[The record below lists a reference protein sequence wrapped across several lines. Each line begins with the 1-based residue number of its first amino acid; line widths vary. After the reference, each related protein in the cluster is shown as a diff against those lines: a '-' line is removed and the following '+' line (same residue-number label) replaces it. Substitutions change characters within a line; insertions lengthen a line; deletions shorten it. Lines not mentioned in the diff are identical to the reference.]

1 MAEPEQAPDA
11 TVPVCVVQEVEIPNP
26 QGIHARPAT
35 LIART
40 AAPFKSQ
47 VTLRRNDASA
57 NAKSTIQVLTL
68 AAEQGAK
75 VTVQACGEDAQ
86 QAVEA
91 LVALVR
97 RGFDEM

>member
-1 MAEPEQAPDA
+1 MAETEQELNATAPA
-11 TVPVCVVQEVEIPNP
+11 CVEQEVKIPNP

-40 AAPFKSQ
+40 AAAFKSD
-47 VTLRRNDASA
+47 VTLRRNEASA

-75 VTVQACGEDAQ
+75 VKVHACGEDAQ